1 MDPRNHVFFSNRS
14 ASYAGLQN
22 YTLASQDAK
31 ECIRL
36 DPTFVKGYYRLV
48 TAQIALKQYDAA
60 LSTIQQGLSVDAQ
73 NAQLLKQQRMVQ
85 QLKREQESKKKLD
98 APTDAK
104 SNNGAAPA
112 SGMSSEFQELYTQYT
127 QNKRA
132 YETEKVNLSKLDR
145 EAKITQLTQAD
156 LETVPETQQCY
167 RAVGKMF
174 LATSKPNV
182 VKHLQDSLEQT
193 EKETTDAQ
201 KKLAY
206 LEKKLT
212 SQQQNLQELQQ
223 AQA

>member
-1 MDPRNHVFFSNRS
+1 M
-14 ASYAGLQN
+14 
-22 YTLASQDAK
+22 
-31 ECIRL
+31 
-36 DPTFVKGYYRLV
+36 
-48 TAQIALKQYDAA
+48 KQYDAA

-132 YETEKVNLSKLDR
+132 YETEKVNLSKLER